1 MGNVKGEKRKEE
13 RALQDE
19 GAGKVRVGWIGSSLQ
34 RILSSRASALL
45 SFSFRFPWSFF
56 LFPSPLLWSVAPFF
70 PAHFFQRWCCPLS
83 FPSFFSSFEKKNR
96 KKRERSLS
104 PSERAPRAFSL
115 SLLFFLSFFVFFLLR
130 CAFFWGGSIFS
141 FAFPNLHAALPTVSN
156 PPPYT
161 LTSILS
167 SKCPNDTW
175 R

>member
-83 FPSFFSSFEKKNR
+83 FPSFFSSFEKR
-96 KKRERSLS
+96 IVKKRKEPLTFRTSTSCFLLVS
-104 PSERAPRAFSL
+104 PFF
-115 SLLFFLSFFVFFLLR
+115 FFLFLCFFFCDVL
-130 CAFFWGGSIFS
+130 FWGWLDF
-141 FAFPNLHAALPTVSN
+141 FFCFPQSSRSPADRLQS
-156 PPPYT
+156 PPFT

>member
-96 KKRERSLS
+96 KKEKGASHLPNEHLVLS
-104 PSERAPRAFSL
+104 PC
-115 SLLFFLSFFVFFLLR
+115 LSFFFFLFL
-130 CAFFWGGSIFS
+130 CFFFCDVLFLGWLDF
-141 FAFPNLHAALPTVSN
+141 FFCFPQSSRSPADRLQS
-156 PPPYT
+156 PPFT